1 MDSLSTLLRARRA
14 TEDHTQEQAA
24 VAMGVSR
31 NSFASWEKGAMFPS
45 VQRVGAVATYLRMSE
60 LELERL
66 RP

>member
-1 MDSLSTLLRARRA
+1 
-14 TEDHTQEQAA
+14 
-24 VAMGVSR
+24 MGVSR
-31 NSFASWEKGAMFPS
+31 NSFAGWERGLAFPS